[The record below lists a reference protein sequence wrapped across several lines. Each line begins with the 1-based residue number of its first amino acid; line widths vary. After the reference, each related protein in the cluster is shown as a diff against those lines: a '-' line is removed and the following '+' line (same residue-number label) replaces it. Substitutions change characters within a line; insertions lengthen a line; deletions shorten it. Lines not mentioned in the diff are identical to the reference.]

1 MSTGEGSG
9 YPLLL
14 ELSRTLGK
22 IVGLALRRSR
32 NRRGGGEINVSIIL
46 DNA

>member
-32 NRRGGGEINVSIIL
+32 NRRGGDQCKYNIR
-46 DNA
+46 